1 MADNKFV
8 NLEELIESIEM
19 GLDIEFD
26 LYGVRYYIG
35 APQGEL
41 LISRDLGEIEDVY
54 MDAEDLVNNHY
65 INDKPIKD
73 IWQDIIIYNM

>member
-1 MADNKFV
+1 MV
-8 NLEELIESIEM
+8 
-19 GLDIEFD
+19 LDI
-26 LYGVRYYIG
+26 ISCTT
-35 APQGEL
+35 GEL
-41 LISRDLGEIEDVY
+41 LISRDFGEIEDFY

>member
-1 MADNKFV
+1 MADDKFV

-35 APQGEL
+35 APQGDCL
-41 LISRDLGEIEDVY
+41 YQEILEK
-54 MDAEDLVNNHY
+54 LK
-65 INDKPIKD
+65 IF
-73 IWQDIIIYNM
+73 IWMQRI

>member
-1 MADNKFV
+1 
-8 NLEELIESIEM
+8 
-19 GLDIEFD
+19 
-26 LYGVRYYIG
+26 
-35 APQGEL
+35 
-41 LISRDLGEIEDVY
+41 

>member
-1 MADNKFV
+1 MADDKFV

-41 LISRDLGEIEDVY
+41 LISRGFGEIEDFY

>member
-1 MADNKFV
+1 MADDKFV

-41 LISRDLGEIEDVY
+41 LISRDFGEIEDFY

-65 INDKPIKD
+65 INDKPIKG